1 MHFTP
6 GTHVLLD
13 LYDAHHLNEVEM
25 IRKMMLDAA
34 DEVGALVVDQ
44 KFHVFGGGGGVTGV
58 VLLRESH
65 ISIHTWPESCFAA
78 VDIFL
83 CGGLSADPAIDL
95 MRRVLRAGRVEVTE
109 IKRGQRGDTP
119 AGGHGRQAY

>member
-1 MHFTP
+1 MHYTP
-6 GTHVLLD
+6 GTHILLD
-13 LYDAHHLNEVEM
+13 LHDAHHLNEVET
-25 IRKMMLDAA
+25 IRKVMLDAA
-34 DEVGALVVDQ
+34 HEVGAHVVDQ
-44 KFHVFGGGGGVTGV
+44 KFHVFGGGAGVTGV

-95 MRRVLRAGRVEVTE
+95 MRRVLRAGRVEVT
-109 IKRGQRGDTP
+109 KVTRGQNRDTP
-119 AGGHGRQAY
+119 AG